1 MLECDIDDVAIE
13 IIDETKEQNTQ
24 ESTVTTPVFP
34 RRSSTTAMDI
44 YSEIRT
50 KREEELLEMI
60 EKKSTQIVDLE
71 IKIVKLEHDMKQ
83 ISERDQETSKKK
95 RKLRETCDEDD
106 KVNENLQQQVENLMN
121 RLGERENELHEVR
134 EKLAEREWKESA
146 EIKRLEKEVKQLKQR
161 GNKDTINTQVKA
173 LQKVIET
180 KDKDLQNLQR
190 SNEKLMN
197 TKPIESET
205 NQTNV
210 NNCENGTLQL
220 VKMIEEKM
228 TVGFNTIQVNMESII
243 KDKLSKLTSIPDVA
257 MEDTSNQSTLSEHGS
272 YARVA
277 SRKSTPEN
285 FRNIMLATKNEER
298 AEESEKKRR
307 SKNLIIHGK
316 GEQTPEEDEIFT
328 NEMLK
333 ELQIGAINIKHIER
347 IGTIDINKGRPIKL
361 VFHNEEDQQKVFL
374 NLRNL
379 KGKNLYNKISIREDY
394 TFTERSLVKS
404 FIEQAKLKNQEE
416 EGKNSNIIWRVRG
429 TPKNGLILKRFTK
442 NLEEGTPQQM

>member
-1 MLECDIDDVAIE
+1 MLECDINDVAIE
-13 IIDETKEQNTQ
+13 VLDETREQYTQ
-24 ESTVTTPVFP
+24 KSTVSTPVLP

-121 RLGERENELHEVR
+121 RLGERESELHDVR
-134 EKLAEREWKESA
+134 EKLAEREWKESD

-161 GNKDTINTQVKA
+161 ENKDTTNTEVKA

-180 KDKDLQNLQR
+180 KDKDLQNLKR
-190 SNEKLMN
+190 TNEKLLN
-197 TKPIESET
+197 TEPIGTET
-205 NQTNV
+205 RQTNEI
-210 NNCENGTLQL
+210 NCGNGTLQL
-220 VKMIEEKM
+220 VKLIEEKM
-228 TVGFNTIQVNMESII
+228 TMGFNTIQVNMESII
-243 KDKLSKLTSIPDVA
+243 KEKLSKLSNPDVA
-257 MEDTSNQSTLSEHGS
+257 MEDTSNQSTINEHES
-272 YARVA
+272 YARVV
-277 SRKSTPEN
+277 SQKSTPEN
-285 FRNIMLATKNEER
+285 FRSIMLATKNEER

-316 GEQTPEEDEIFT
+316 GEQTPEEDETFT

-347 IGTIDINKGRPIKL
+347 IGTIDIKKGRPIKL